1 MIPGQ
6 CIVVMFVLGFPGGSD
21 GKESAWDTGDL
32 GWEGPLEKEM
42 TTHSSSLACRI
53 PWTERHGKLQS
64 KGIKPRGSGWRG
76 RWEGGSG
83 WGTHVNPWLFYSNV

>member
-1 MIPGQ
+1 MVEFSTITRETRFDSWSVHCLIPGQ

-21 GKESAWDTGDL
+21 GQESACHTGDL

-42 TTHSSSLACRI
+42 TTHSSSLAWRI

-64 KGIKPRGSGWRG
+64 KGISKSL
-76 RWEGGSG
+76 
-83 WGTHVNPWLFYSNV
+83 T